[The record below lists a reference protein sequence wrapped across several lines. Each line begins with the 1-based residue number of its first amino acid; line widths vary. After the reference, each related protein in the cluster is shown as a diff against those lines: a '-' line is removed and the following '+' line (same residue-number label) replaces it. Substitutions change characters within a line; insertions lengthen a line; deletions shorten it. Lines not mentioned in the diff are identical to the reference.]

1 MLLNHPFE
9 LFYIGHLIDPF
20 LFYCLTG
27 NYFLPILIPFL
38 WEIFEHIMF
47 STASSYV
54 FYLEVQRDDI
64 VRESFDDIL
73 IYDMGFA
80 VLGVLSGYMLFK
92 AMKLEP
98 VFEAKCNNQTLLF
111 VFRALILSV
120 PSSVS
125 WTCPKM
131 IEHWCED
138 GYNVFPWGL
147 IVIMLVDILYIVYM
161 WKDRKDNVKW
171 YILLFCLPVFVSAM
185 QRTITGAFVT
195 LIYLGVFNILCILYI
210 LCIKCKAQRQFTSEI
225 SEISEITPKSKI
237 LYA

>member
-1 MLLNHPFE
+1 MLDHPFE
-9 LFYIGHLIDPF
+9 LFYIGHILDPF

-38 WEIFEHIMF
+38 WEIFEHIMY
-47 STASSYV
+47 STAKNYIL
-54 FYLEVQRDDI
+54 YLQVK
-64 VRESFDDIL
+64 REDLFQESLDDIL

-92 AMKLEP
+92 VTKLEP
-98 VFEAKCNNQTLLF
+98 VFTVGCNNQTLLF

-125 WTCPKM
+125 WTCPQ
-131 IEHWCED
+131 IVDHWCDED

-147 IVIMLVDILYIVYM
+147 IVIMLVDILYIVYYIVYM
-161 WKDRKDNVKW
+161 WKDNVKW

-185 QRTITGAFVT
+185 QRAITGAFVT

-210 LCIKCKAQRQFTSEI
+210 LCIKHKDNSPEI
-225 SEISEITPKSKI
+225 
-237 LYA
+237 